1 MVGRRE
7 MMAKRIAEKKPTTV
21 AELRAMMP
29 SVESVMARFEAQYGS
44 RDVRAVATGI
54 VKNADRVKWE

>member
-1 MVGRRE
+1 
-7 MMAKRIAEKKPTTV
+7 MAKRIAEKKPTTV